1 MLIDREP
8 GILHYVAYSS
18 VFFEVKGT
26 VTVNKHQGKQWLSH
40 QIVVTQIWQPSGRCI
55 ELLMYILPNWIVTD
69 CTLTAG
75 GDFLNAVCHV
85 ASHVLCI
92 KIRLSFFFFFKCSKC
107 TTDHET
113 WTAPQHLLQ
122 HPFDRSGSGMTCQV
136 CIILMTKK
144 KKKMPG
150 GSLAWNLG

>member
-55 ELLMYILPNWIVTD
+55 ESCTFYLIELLLIALWLQVGTFWMLSVMWLHMS
-69 CTLTAG
+69 C
-75 GDFLNAVCHV
+75 
-85 ASHVLCI
+85 AS
-92 KIRLSFFFFFKCSKC
+92 RLDYLFFFFFKCSKC

-144 KKKMPG
+144 KKKC
-150 GSLAWNLG
+150 LEAH